1 MASALTP
8 LLASPSISLGVA
20 IVAIVAIVRPVVI
33 TPSSGVIGM
42 RGSASKSTTAPVA
55 TKGLVLL
62 FIVLGP

>member
-20 IVAIVAIVRPVVI
+20 IVAIVRPVVI
-33 TPSSGVIGM
+33 TPSIGVIGM
-42 RGSASKSTTAPVA
+42 RGSAPKSTTAPVA